1 MVMDHENLDDVT
13 EPFNGAPD
21 NIRLFSS
28 FDPESQPDA
37 EIPDPYR
44 GTSQDF
50 EEAFTSIER
59 ASTAIVDAVRAEL
72 LASLPAESVG
82 P

>member
-1 MVMDHENLDDVT
+1 MDHENLDDVT
-13 EPFNGAPD
+13 ELFNGAPV

-59 ASTAIVDAVRAEL
+59 ASTAIVDAVRAGL
-72 LASLPAESVG
+72 PASLPAESVG